1 MSDSTATVTVDVTE
15 QFEYRTAHLTSVDP
29 EEVSDEELE
38 SRAREIALKN
48 LREYK
53 DRLRS
58 NMEVEVNRTD
68 SDSSD
73 HRLEL
78 TQSGDG
84 IGITECNPD
93 TGAVVEEWWYTWS
106 EVSKQLTNKQAPP
119 DIV

>member
-1 MSDSTATVTVDVTE
+1 MSDSTTTVTVDITE
-15 QFEYRTAHLTSVDP
+15 QFEYKSAHLTSVDP
-29 EEVSDEELE
+29 EEVSDEELK
-38 SRAREIALKN
+38 SRAREIALTN

-58 NMEVEVNRTD
+58 NMEIEVNRTA

-84 IGITECNPD
+84 IGVTEYDPN

-106 EVSKQLTNKQAPP
+106 ELSEQLTGKQIPP